1 MKEILA
7 VIPARLDST
16 RLPKKVLL
24 EINGKSIIQ
33 HVIERCL
40 EIFDS
45 KKIIVLTDNQNVKGN
60 LKKYPIK
67 TFITSKECKSGSER
81 ICNAM
86 NDILDYSQSTL
97 DNTGIINIQ
106 ADQPSIDS
114 QIIRKIYLSL
124 LNSKNVDV
132 VTPVYKISQK
142 NLTNP
147 NVVKVI
153 RRGDGNAI
161 YFSRS
166 AIPYLRDCQSSD
178 WSKKFD
184 YWGHVGIYGYKAS
197 ILKEWNNFPNSD
209 LENAEKLEQL
219 RLIEAGIN
227 IKTIEIEED
236 CISIDTIDDYEKVKK
251 MLEN

>member
-33 HVIERCL
+33 HVIDRCL

-45 KKIIVLTDNQNVKGN
+45 KKIVVLSDNKNVIEN

-67 TFITSKECKSGSER
+67 TLLTSKECKSGSER
-81 ICNAM
+81 ISNAM
-86 NDILDYSQSTL
+86 DEILDYSQTTL

-106 ADQPSIDS
+106 ADQPLIDS

-124 LNSKNVDV
+124 LNSKNVNV
-132 VTPVYKISQK
+132 VTPVYRLSQK
-142 NLTNP
+142 NLINP

-166 AIPYLRDCQSSD
+166 AIPYLRDCHSSD

-184 YWGHVGIYGYKAS
+184 YWGHVGIYGYKAT
-197 ILKEWNNFPNSD
+197 ILKEWNNFPKSD
-209 LENAEKLEQL
+209 LESAEKLEQL
-219 RLIEAGIN
+219 RLIEAGIT
-227 IKTIEIEED
+227 IKTIEIQED
-236 CISIDTIDDYEKVKK
+236 CISVDTKEDYEKVKRILK
-251 MLEN
+251 N